1 MRRDYMS
8 VGAKYIQEGP
18 ARRKFEAAVDRLEWK
33 EFKLGTKEAFMS
45 AMGIR
50 EAIKYYRICGAS
62 HYAISDDMSPYGF
75 FAILGHFT
83 NGMAQVYILDQG
95 DILIPLA
102 VDFLEKEG
110 TPKN

>member
-1 MRRDYMS
+1 
-8 VGAKYIQEGP
+8 
-18 ARRKFEAAVDRLEWK
+18 
-33 EFKLGTKEAFMS
+33 
-45 AMGIR
+45 
-50 EAIKYYRICGAS
+50 
-62 HYAISDDMSPYGF
+62 MSPYGF
-75 FAILGHFT
+75 FAIRGHFT

>member
-50 EAIKYYRICGAS
+50 EAIKY
-62 HYAISDDMSPYGF
+62 
-75 FAILGHFT
+75 
-83 NGMAQVYILDQG
+83 
-95 DILIPLA
+95 
-102 VDFLEKEG
+102 
-110 TPKN
+110 